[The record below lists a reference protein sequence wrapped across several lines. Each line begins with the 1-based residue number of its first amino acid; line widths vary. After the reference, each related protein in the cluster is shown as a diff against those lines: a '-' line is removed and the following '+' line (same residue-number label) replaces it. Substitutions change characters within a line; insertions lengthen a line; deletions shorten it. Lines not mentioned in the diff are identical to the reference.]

1 MYNFETDSPKKIF
14 EFSPEV
20 SRKTSESVDSG
31 TGSVKLEVDD
41 LSDPGSDSA
50 IVIDELLT
58 NDGSKLN
65 DFILKADPEEVAT
78 F

>member
-1 MYNFETDSPKKIF
+1 MYNFETDSPTKIF
-14 EFSPEV
+14 ELSPEV

-41 LSDPGSDSA
+41 LSDPGSDSG

-65 DFILKADPEEVAT
+65 DFILKADKEEVAT